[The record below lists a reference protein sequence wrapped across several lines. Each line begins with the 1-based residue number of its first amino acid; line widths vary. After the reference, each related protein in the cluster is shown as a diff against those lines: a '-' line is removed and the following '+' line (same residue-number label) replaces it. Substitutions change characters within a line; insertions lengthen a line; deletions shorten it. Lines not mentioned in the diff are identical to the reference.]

1 MHLPHSSE
9 FGEKVRGQWE
19 ECFGTAT
26 TCTKAQ
32 AWRGFL
38 FVSLFAVWLREHTSD
53 VADDNAGASDEEEE
67 ADVDEE
73 EDVDQDVLQGESMA
87 EAYLRRHDP
96 ELEAY
101 LADNGIDIVEFE
113 DDSAGEQVE
122 LINQNADIFY
132 KTPSLFP
139 HHVICCSG
147 GVQTPSPGLRQ
158 VAGGSSQSSASNGKA
173 AASGSSQTSASN
185 GKAASGSSHSSASN
199 SNQGSSNSLHGEQ
212 ANAGDADKDFAHEE
226 ISYGFTLKTAGA
238 KEKRK
243 PSKPVEP
250 VEPVKGVN
258 GVKPNKKLKT
268 DSTPT
273 PASTTKRTKTV
284 KTAKTVQSAK
294 TAESPNEHSEGDE
307 NYDEEENG

>member
-1 MHLPHSSE
+1 MILQSGAKQLHLPHSSE

-73 EDVDQDVLQGESMA
+73 EDVDQDVLEGESMA

-132 KTPSLFP
+132 KTRSLP
-139 HHVICCSG
+139 LSPPCHLLLRRCTNTLPWTQAGSWRILPVIG
-147 GVQTPSPGLRQ
+147 IQR
-158 VAGGSSQSSASNGKA
+158 QSS
-173 AASGSSQTSASN
+173 
-185 GKAASGSSHSSASN
+185 
-199 SNQGSSNSLHGEQ
+199 
-212 ANAGDADKDFAHEE
+212 
-226 ISYGFTLKTAGA
+226 
-238 KEKRK
+238 
-243 PSKPVEP
+243 
-250 VEPVKGVN
+250 
-258 GVKPNKKLKT
+258 
-268 DSTPT
+268 
-273 PASTTKRTKTV
+273 
-284 KTAKTVQSAK
+284 
-294 TAESPNEHSEGDE
+294 
-307 NYDEEENG
+307 